1 MIYGYLIMLAIIVH
15 NNVNY
20 NILSIR
26 YSKLNSLN
34 NNLTNLLKTKIAII
48 NNLTDQIDQV
58 KTINNILLL
67 QQLDNNQVL
76 FNDYINLT
84 K

>member
-26 YSKLNSLN
+26 YSKINSLN
-34 NNLTNLLKTKIAII
+34 NNITNLLKTKIAII

-76 FNDYINLT
+76 FNNYINLT

>member
-26 YSKLNSLN
+26 YSKINSLN

>member
-1 MIYGYLIMLAIIVH
+1 MLAIIVH

-26 YSKLNSLN
+26 YSKINSLN